1 MRPAAPAASMTP
13 ASRRTGWQP
22 ALEAAWEDK
31 LAAVTAAGASLAAGQ
46 GRQPSSLTDAGV
58 RWLAAAGAGIRAV
71 SGAPSTTPREPK
83 QLIRALLTEITV
95 TAGQQAR
102 TAALTICREGGASS
116 SITVT
121 LPRPGTLW
129 RTTDTSTVDLVRRLA
144 GHHDDATIAGVLARQ
159 GRRTGTGLAFTKN
172 RVADLRHAHGIPAAA
187 PENVT
192 PAGQGD
198 DMASITKAAAGPGAG
213 VSAIYRWTAGGFIPG
228 EQTEPGAPW
237 RIRLTSEIRAKVT
250 GQAPG
255 GWLPLNQAAAAPG
268 VARQTVLHK
277 VQRGELAAVHVRH
290 GRRSGLRIQ
299 VKPDQSGLFEKP

>member
-1 MRPAAPAASMTP
+1 MA
-13 ASRRTGWQP
+13 RT
-22 ALEAAWEDK
+22 LEATWEDK
-31 LAAVTAAGASLAAGQ
+31 LAAVTAAQASLAAEQ
-46 GRQPSSLTDAGV
+46 ARQPSTLTEEEV
-58 RWLAAAGAGIRAV
+58 RWLAAAGADIRAV
-71 SGAPSTTPREPK
+71 FDAPCTTPRERK

-95 TAGQQAR
+95 TADQQAR
-102 TAALTICREGGASS
+102 TAALIIYWEGGASS

-121 LPRPGTLW
+121 LPRLGTPW

-144 GHHDDATIAGVLARQ
+144 EHHDDATIAGVLARQ
-159 GRRTGTGLAFTKN
+159 SRRTGTGLTFTKN

-187 PENVT
+187 RKNVT

-198 DMASITKAAAGPGAG
+198 DMVSITKAAAELGVG
-213 VSAIYRWTAGGFIPG
+213 VSTIYRWIADGFIPG
-228 EQTEPGAPW
+228 EQAEPGAPW
-237 RIRLTSEIRAKVT
+237 HIRLTSELRSKVT
-250 GQAPG
+250 EQAPD
-255 GWLPLNQAAAAPG
+255 GWLPLNQAAAALG